1 MMKGDHMS
9 LAEASHAAGMVLLLA
24 FSCAFILSARAA
36 IKPTE
41 RIELS
46 DLVQRLVVDTAS
58 PAPKWGEIPSRL
70 GVRWLDSTAPTAPPV
85 GMDMASVS
93 KHMAVP
99 IKIGG
104 QPARYS
110 TPAGKRSVEGW
121 GLSFYGTDKGPAALV
136 VSGGDLCDKPCSP
149 VNLDLESALRT
160 ANLSYALE
168 CQTKSARHLRVMLDG
183 KRTAYA
189 AQYEQP
195 TTGKT
200 QILFFWSTP
209 PAALLRQDGCMTGG
223 QPSGV

>member
-1 MMKGDHMS
+1 MKGDHMS
-9 LAEASHAAGMVLLLA
+9 LAEASHVAGMVLLLA
-24 FSCAFILSARAA
+24 FSSAFILSARAA

-41 RIELS
+41 RMELS
-46 DLVQRLVVDTAS
+46 DLVQRLAIDTAS
-58 PAPKWGEIPSRL
+58 PAPKWGEIRSRL
-70 GVRWLDSTAPTAPPV
+70 GVRWLDSANPAAPPV
-85 GMDMASVS
+85 GMDSASVS

-110 TPAGKRSVEGW
+110 IPAGKRTVQGW
-121 GLSFYGTDKGPAALV
+121 GLSFYGTENGPAALV
-136 VSGGDLCDKPCSP
+136 MSGGDLCDRPCSP

-189 AQYEQP
+189 AQYDQP

-200 QILFFWSTP
+200 QILFFWSAP
-209 PAALLRQDGCMTGG
+209 PAALLRQDGCVTSA
-223 QPSGV
+223 QPSGI